1 MFIAV
6 AVESKKHPKNQND
19 YTIWFL
25 KQARDGSVIGIG
37 KKTKEELVKN
47 LFENYR
53 QTGETNWKCF
63 KKDAVKSTP
72 VELTDFIGKNHFEN
86 THFGNLPT
94 LEEFQRTLH
103 ALEMNLE
110 MKRIA

>member
-25 KQARDGSVIGIG
+25 KTTSDGSVIGIG
-37 KKTKEELVKN
+37 KKSKEELVKN
-47 LFENYR
+47 LFENYKN
-53 QTGETNWKCF
+53 TGETHWRCF
-63 KKDAVKSTP
+63 KKDAMKSTP
-72 VELTDFIGKNHFEN
+72 IELTDFIGKNHFEN

-94 LEEFQRTLH
+94 LEEFQRTLQT
-103 ALEMNLE
+103 LEMNLE
-110 MKRIA
+110 LKRIA